1 MRNFSATLKSGL
13 ASEVT
18 TLGWLMSIT
27 RRDGTVI
34 RLNTIGTDYTWSAQT
49 WYGYPGFIMGNAKFS
64 DSLDPAT
71 LSQGSAADSLG
82 PITFTDVVAGLYS
95 GASVRLY
102 LIDYTTGEGGE
113 IGFKWQIGTISAKD
127 NGAISIDIW
136 SALRTN
142 HALFLKKYGPG
153 CTASLGDSRCGVDL
167 AGSPGWI
174 DDVTVVGANV
184 DAFSFVISGARAAA
198 VDGWYQDGAIVF
210 DSGENLNFAYDIRR
224 WVQSTGMVYLRG
236 PLRRPLVNGTTA
248 RIHPG
253 CDKTTGA
260 NGCSRFSNNARFQ
273 GQKYLPDS
281 EAKFSYESEVPP
293 ATVTT
298 TTTSPTYSGRIP
310 AGTGGSYR

>member
-1 MRNFSATLKSGL
+1 MRDFSPTLKTAL
-13 ASEVT
+13 ASRLT

-34 RLNTIGTDYTWSAQT
+34 RLNTIGVDFVWQAQT
-49 WYGYPGFIMGNAKFS
+49 WNGYPGFNMGNAKFT

-71 LSQGSAADSLG
+71 LAQGSAADTLG
-82 PITFTDVVAGLYS
+82 PITFTDVVSGLFA

-102 LIDYTTGEGGE
+102 LVDYTSGEGCE
-113 IGFKWQIGTISAKD
+113 IGFKWQIGTITATDS
-127 NGAISIDIW
+127 GAVSFDIW

-142 HALFLKKYGPG
+142 HSLFLKRFGPG
-153 CTASLGDSRCGVDL
+153 CSASLGDDRCGVDL

-174 DDVTVVGANV
+174 DSVTVVGANV
-184 DAFSFVISGARAAA
+184 DAFSFVISGARAEA
-198 VDGWYQDGAIVF
+198 VDGWFQDGAIQF
-210 DSGENLNFAYDIRR
+210 DSGENLNFAYDVRR

-236 PLRRPLVNGTTA
+236 PLRRPLINGTTA

-273 GQKYLPDS
+273 GQKYLPDDQT
-281 EAKFSYESEVPP
+281 KFSYESEVPP
-293 ATVTT
+293 ATVQPATQTT
-298 TTTSPTYSGRIP
+298 TGYYQWSTGRWI
-310 AGTGGSYR
+310 TQ